1 MNTKSSIQ
9 TSHTEHRDPLTGLS
23 RIARSSLPDN
33 SAIAAAARH
42 RVSAFGFR
50 FSDLPLLLF
59 ALAACAGLT
68 GCSFLKPAKA
78 TARYF
83 VLTPMPAAEPA
94 KVAPGALAVGVG
106 QVKLPAYLFNTSVAV
121 RQGTNEVE
129 YLPSALWAERL
140 DTGFQRVLA
149 ANLAILLPTD
159 HIHLSAWQKDA
170 VAAEVYVTIEQF
182 DADATGR
189 GVLVARWRILSP
201 GGEKMLKAGGSR
213 LARQGPPPDDGAS
226 GAIATLSDLVADFSR
241 QLAQALQEA
250 TSGQAAPVTK

>member
-1 MNTKSSIQ
+1 MNTTLTTR
-9 TSHTEHRDPLTGLS
+9 TSHTEHRDPLTGLP
-23 RIARSSLPDN
+23 RTARPSLPDT
-33 SAIAAAARH
+33 SAITAAAGH
-42 RVSAFGFR
+42 RISAFGFR
-50 FSDLPLLLF
+50 FSDLANLLL
-59 ALAACAGLT
+59 ALAAGACLT

-121 RQGTNEVE
+121 RKGTNEVE

-149 ANLAILLPTD
+149 ADLAIVLPTD
-159 HIHLSAWQKDA
+159 RIQLSAWQKDA
-170 VAAEVYVTIEQF
+170 VAAEVYVTLDQF
-182 DADATGR
+182 DVDAGGR

-201 GGEKMLKAGGSR
+201 GGEKILKAGGGR
-213 LARQGPPPDDGAS
+213 LVRLGPPPGDGAS
-226 GAIATLSDLVADFSR
+226 GAIATLSNLVADFSR

-250 TSGQAAPVTK
+250 TSGQVAPVSK